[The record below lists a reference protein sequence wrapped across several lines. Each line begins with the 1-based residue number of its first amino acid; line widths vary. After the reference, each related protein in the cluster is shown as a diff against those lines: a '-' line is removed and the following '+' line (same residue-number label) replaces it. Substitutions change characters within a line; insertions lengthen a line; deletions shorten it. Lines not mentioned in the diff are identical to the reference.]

1 MEAVAINKT
10 PNLNLQKPTSDE
22 LYSVQVQN
30 SNMDILDST
39 IKTMQNTDATL
50 AKQTDLE
57 SHINNKD
64 NPHAVTKEQIG
75 LSNVVNQRQIPAVQ
89 TTVTDNGIPVFNGN
103 GNSLKDSGFTIGKS
117 VPEDAIFT
125 DTVYTHPISGVIPN
139 TYKSVTVDERGH
151 VVDGTNPTT
160 LSGYGIT
167 DAEPLGSV
175 DTALLDA
182 KEYADNTYTQAT
194 GYTDIKI
201 SELINGAP
209 STLDTLKEIADAM
222 EENQDVVDALE
233 TAIGDKADEVE
244 FQAHKNNNTVHV
256 TASQTEKWDDYETDI
271 STLNSKLTP
280 TNISTAFT
288 YPATISDFTAT
299 KTGNKVR
306 VNFLVSD
313 SSTTKSDITI
323 TLPTGYSAKFSV
335 RDAALNY
342 GAWGNKEY
350 QCHISI
356 VVTGNTLV
364 IGNSAAPY
372 GYIRVNVEYEI

>member
-30 SNMDILDST
+30 TNMDILDST

-167 DAEPLGSV
+167 DAATI
-175 DTALLDA
+175 DHTH
-182 KEYADNTYTQAT
+182 AT
-194 GYTDIKI
+194 GEILASYD
-201 SELINGAP
+201 LPGYN
-209 STLDTLKEIADAM
+209 STEQFVIPQNAAWIVATFQVFGSDA
-222 EENQDVVDALE
+222 ED
-233 TAIGDKADEVE
+233 
-244 FQAHKNNNTVHV
+244 
-256 TASQTEKWDDYETDI
+256 
-271 STLNSKLTP
+271 
-280 TNISTAFT
+280 
-288 YPATISDFTAT
+288 
-299 KTGNKVR
+299 NKVFQEA
-306 VNFLVSD
+306 NS
-313 SSTTKSDITI
+313 I
-323 TLPTGYSAKFSV
+323 TLPIGVASNWGVGGTNPFYLGGIGLLFTFTSVDQIKIVLNVQGSYTVEGVTKLAAGYYKDDDLSSETIDVNIAKIHF
-335 RDAALNY
+335 
-342 GAWGNKEY
+342 
-350 QCHISI
+350 IS
-356 VVTGNTLV
+356 
-364 IGNSAAPY
+364 
-372 GYIRVNVEYEI
+372 